1 MSPPIPIDLPPIE
14 HQYML
19 DKKGSLIFIAP
30 TNIDQFHQS
39 TIEELQDWQ
48 LDLIDLLKAIEEKDI
63 RRIVKIIDTMPISF
77 RKQTKKL
84 FAQIGELK
92 KNQLKLEY
100 NNQMMQEQIDYLYSS
115 LNIQKRAIDD
125 ICNLCQ

>member
-1 MSPPIPIDLPPIE
+1 MPPPIPDLPPIE
-14 HQYML
+14 HHYML
-19 DKKGSLIFIAP
+19 DQKGSLICIPP
-30 TNIDQFHQS
+30 TNMDQFHQS
-39 TIEELQDWQ
+39 NIEELQDWQ
-48 LDLIDLLKAIEEKDI
+48 LDLMDLLKAIEEKDL

-100 NNQMMQEQIDYLYSS
+100 KNQMMQEQIDYLYFS
-115 LNIQKRAIDD
+115 LNIQKRGMDD
-125 ICNLCQ
+125 IFTLYK